1 MSSFGDIQKC
11 RRSATC
17 DKLSSDNFVA
27 PHKSLLYTMC
37 VGSMVG
43 DEIRRRTMWPWTIEE
58 NEYLTKFFKV
68 EDTKRTSEA
77 FAHKMRTITMD
88 VTDMQVDLASK
99 MFGLVNKHTDNLF
112 GIYEN
117 VFNKQVTDYRN
128 VVRSVCK
135 E

>member
-1 MSSFGDIQKC
+1 
-11 RRSATC
+11 
-17 DKLSSDNFVA
+17 
-27 PHKSLLYTMC
+27 
-37 VGSMVG
+37 
-43 DEIRRRTMWPWTIEE
+43 MWPWTMEE
-58 NEYLTKFFKV
+58 NDYLSEAKK
-68 EDTKRTSEA
+68 TSEA
-77 FAHKMRTITMD
+77 FTHKMRRIALD
-88 VTDMQVDLASK
+88 VTDVQVDLASK

>member
-1 MSSFGDIQKC
+1 
-11 RRSATC
+11 
-17 DKLSSDNFVA
+17 
-27 PHKSLLYTMC
+27 
-37 VGSMVG
+37 
-43 DEIRRRTMWPWTIEE
+43 MWPWTMEE
-58 NEYLTKFFKV
+58 NEYLTKFFKT
-68 EDTKRTSEA
+68 EDAKKTADA
-77 FAHKMRTITMD
+77 FSHKMRKITLD
-88 VTDMQVDLASK
+88 VTDIQVDLASK